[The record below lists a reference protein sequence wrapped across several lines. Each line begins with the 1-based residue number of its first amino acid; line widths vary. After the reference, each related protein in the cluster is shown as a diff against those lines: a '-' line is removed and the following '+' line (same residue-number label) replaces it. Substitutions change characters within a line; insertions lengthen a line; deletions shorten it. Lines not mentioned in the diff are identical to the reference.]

1 MICKCDD
8 ADRNALYRKCCL
20 SINGAC
26 ATSVYVLFDTGADTI
41 SFVNRKVAA
50 WIRTQ
55 RGRYGEH
62 DNSDSK
68 TVGIVALAGTSLT
81 SSTYGSVSFNLTFFN
96 ELS

>member
-8 ADRNALYRKCCL
+8 ADRNALYL

-26 ATSVYVLFDTGADTI
+26 ATPIYVLFDTGAGPI

-62 DNSDSK
+62 DSSDSM
-68 TVGIVALAGTSLT
+68 TVGIVALALLAVPMGL
-81 SSTYGSVSFNLTFFN
+81 
-96 ELS
+96 